1 MRKNKLTPVIASN
14 LSVRISTPERTILRP
29 GEVGATIELFVSDTK
44 MGKILQHQRPKRAE
58 SFTKAFFQLL
68 YMQMAHL
75 HVRLGML
82 VKCTDGNSYMVY
94 STGDFLNSNAA
105 LNIDTAGVVVGSGN
119 AAPTISDFALGVKI
133 AHGTGSGQLQ
143 YGAVTF
149 GAPASDLTTSQFTVT
164 RNFANA
170 SGASVTVNEI
180 GLYVTQYTHVQYPAH
195 GQYPFT
201 VNAMVLRD
209 VISGGIAIP
218 NGQTLTVNYRP
229 QSVS

>member
-1 MRKNKLTPVIASN
+1 MRKSQFIPFIASN
-14 LSVRISTPERTILRP
+14 SSVRIAEPEKTVLRP
-29 GEVGATIELFVSDTK
+29 GEVEATIEWFVSDTK
-44 MGKILQHQRPKRAE
+44 TGKILEYQSPKRAE

-75 HVRLGML
+75 HVRLGM
-82 VKCTDGNSYMVY
+82 VIKCTDGNDYMVY

-105 LNIDTAGVVVGSGN
+105 LNIDTAGVIVGSGN
-119 AAPTISDFALGVKI
+119 IAPTINDYAMGTKI

-149 GAPASDLTTSQFTVT
+149 GAPASDLTTSQFTIT

-180 GLYVTQYTHVQYPAH
+180 GLYVSQYTHVQYPAH

-201 VNAMVLRD
+201 VNAMILRD
-209 VISGGIAIP
+209 VISGGIAVP

-229 QSVS
+229 QAVV

>member
-1 MRKNKLTPVIASN
+1 MVF
-14 LSVRISTPERTILRP
+14 LRL
-29 GEVGATIELFVSDTK
+29 VADTK
-44 MGKILQHQRPKRAE
+44 NGQVFQHQSPKQAE

-75 HVRLGML
+75 HVRLGT
-82 VKCTDGNSYMVY
+82 VIKCTDGYDYMVY

-105 LNIDTAGVVVGSGN
+105 LNIDTAGVVVGSGSTPPN
-119 AAPTISDFALGVKI
+119 ISDYALGTRI

-149 GAPASDLTTSQFTVT
+149 GAPASDSTTSQFTVT

-170 SGASVTVNEI
+170 SGSSVTVNEI
-180 GLYVTQYTHVQYPAH
+180 GLYVTQYSHVQYPAH
-195 GQYPFT
+195 GQWPFT
-201 VNAMVLRD
+201 VVCMILRD
-209 VISGGIAIP
+209 VISGGIAVP

-229 QSVS
+229 QAVS